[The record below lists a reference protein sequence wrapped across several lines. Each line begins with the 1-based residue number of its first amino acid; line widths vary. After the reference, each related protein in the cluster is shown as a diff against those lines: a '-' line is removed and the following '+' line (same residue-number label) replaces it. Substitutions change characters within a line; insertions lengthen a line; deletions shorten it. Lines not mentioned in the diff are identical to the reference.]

1 MRRLACVKQQVQ
13 DGQEIHQPP
22 PQTAELCDHRGVV
35 SRQAG
40 AVKLTFRLA
49 QRLPRMPY
57 VPHEATIHISPV

>member
-40 AVKLTFRLA
+40 AVKLIGHAGRHRTRA
-49 QRLPRMPY
+49 K
-57 VPHEATIHISPV
+57 